1 MINFDIENLLPK
13 FLLGDRNGYAMAKA
27 IEAGLKYMSA
37 QVAYGVDLLRNVDT
51 MPEWRLN
58 EYAWEMGAEW
68 YDSTAPIERK
78 RDQAKAINDVYRKI
92 GTKFSV
98 EEAVSAVFGDG
109 NVVKEWFEYGGV
121 PYHYYILITSEDAA
135 VEKRPELLRII
146 DLVSNERS
154 VLENVYFSGSRG
166 KTEEIHTETAVT
178 GVDERVNAPDVVGY
192 ISGGRSPV
200 LSRGVLGKMLIGK
213 TK

>member
-1 MINFDIENLLPK
+1 MITYDIKSLVPL
-13 FLLGDRNGYAMAKA
+13 FIRNDHNGNALMKA
-27 IEAGLKYMSA
+27 IDRAMSIFCDKCRE
-37 QVAYGVDLLRNVDT
+37 GVECFNDIDK

-58 EYAWEMGAEW
+58 EYAWEMGAVW

-178 GVDERVNAPDVVGY
+178 GVDERVNAPEVVGY